1 MPRTIDNTT
10 KLESKK
16 NTLQSVALVEILHT
30 VAPIRLHT
38 GIGDLVYNSN
48 TFQGI
53 GTLGRISS
61 IGENSSMAS
70 TSIDLSLSGID
81 TNLINTFNRKDI
93 QNSNVTIW
101 HGYLDD
107 STGALLVPVIV
118 FNGFVNNTS
127 VDIGKET
134 SVINVNV
141 IDEFTR
147 WQKNLPKRYNNESQ
161 TSDYPNDILF
171 SRQTEMLQETIT
183 WGGVPDVNK
192 I

>member
-1 MPRTIDNTT
+1 MARTIDNLT
-10 KLESKK
+10 KIESKK
-16 NTLQSVALVEILHT
+16 STLQSVALVEILHT
-30 VAPIRLHT
+30 VSPIRLHT
-38 GIGDLVYNSN
+38 GIGDLIYNSN

-53 GTLGRISS
+53 GTLGSISS
-61 IGENSSMAS
+61 INENTTMATAS
-70 TSIDLSLSGID
+70 VDLSLSGID
-81 TNLINTFNRKDI
+81 TLLINTFNRKDI

-101 HGYLDD
+101 HGYINDL
-107 STGALLVPVIV
+107 GELLVPVIV

-127 VDIGKET
+127 VDIGKDT

-161 TSDYPNDILF
+161 TADYPNDILF
-171 SRQTEMLQETIT
+171 SRQTEMLQESIT

>member
-1 MPRTIDNTT
+1 MPRTIDNLT
-10 KLESKK
+10 KIESKK
-16 NTLQSVALVEILHT
+16 STVQSVALVEILHT
-30 VAPIRLHT
+30 VSPIRLHT
-38 GIGDLVYNSN
+38 GIGDLIYNSN
-48 TFQGI
+48 TFQGM

-61 IGENSSMAS
+61 INENSTMATAS
-70 TSIDLSLSGID
+70 VDLSLSGVD
-81 TNLINTFNRKDI
+81 TSLISTFNRKDM

-101 HGYLDD
+101 HGYINDLG
-107 STGALLVPVIV
+107 TLLVPVVI
-118 FNGFVNNTS
+118 FNGFVNNSS
-127 VDIGKET
+127 VDIGRDT
-134 SVINVNV
+134 SVINLNV

-171 SRQTEMLQETIT
+171 SRQAEMFKETLT

>member
-101 HGYLDD
+101 HGYLND

>member
-1 MPRTIDNTT
+1 MARTIDNLT
-10 KLESKK
+10 KIESKK
-16 NTLQSVALVEILHT
+16 STLQSVALVEILHT
-30 VAPIRLHT
+30 VSPIRLHT
-38 GIGDLVYNSN
+38 GIGDLIYNSN

-53 GTLGRISS
+53 GTLGSISS
-61 IGENSSMAS
+61 INENTTMATAS
-70 TSIDLSLSGID
+70 VDLSLSGID
-81 TNLINTFNRKDI
+81 TLLINTFNRKDI

-101 HGYLDD
+101 HGYINDL
-107 STGALLVPVIV
+107 GELLVPVIV

-127 VDIGKET
+127 VDIGKDT
-134 SVINVNV
+134 SVITVNV

-161 TSDYPNDILF
+161 TADYPNDILF
-171 SRQTEMLQETIT
+171 SRQTEMLQESIT

>member
-30 VAPIRLHT
+30 VAPVRLHT